1 MIPDRGAADRLSE
14 HLDAVVSGDI
24 IRSGGLD
31 PTLGDVIERFFAAD
45 DAPGPP
51 PGLADQIWKE
61 LNERAVLV
69 ELVPHG
75 LTAHHD
81 RNGRVPQPVRRDTP
95 PDRVSSALAFLATAA
110 LIVLTLVGGILASR
124 GSLRLVG
131 PDPEAAIIPAVVD
144 MPDGQI
150 PSGGN
155 ADATLLQGRIEQ
167 VSTPGGRLQLGMYRS
182 QLAPGAVE
190 PVGSQA
196 DTGVGNELFTV
207 ESGQVTVEA
216 DAPVIVTRAVADSA
230 AAPRLVEHGTVV
242 VLEAGDQLL
251 APSGVSFRRRNDG
264 LTPATMLSL
273 WMGAY
278 GDSPRLWSSP
288 PGVTYAR
295 SLPFKFLSEFPATP
309 NDASIR
315 RMTLAPGDEAPIREL
330 PGLQLVYVESG
341 TLDLVY
347 DDAEA
352 AGTPEPAFAID
363 AGSGTDTFG
372 RTPERAVLANR
383 GDEPLVILATS
394 LVPVSAGEATPQEPW
409 SDGWGTGDHV
419 LQ

>member
-14 HLDAVVSGDI
+14 HLDVVFSGDI

-61 LNERAVLV
+61 LSERAALPALAPY
-69 ELVPHG
+69 ELASHPE
-75 LTAHHD
+75 
-81 RNGRVPQPVRRDTP
+81 RNGRVPIPFRRNAQPERD
-95 PDRVSSALAFLATAA
+95 SSALAYLATAA

-124 GSLRLVG
+124 GSLRLPG
-131 PDPEAAIIPAVVD
+131 PDEQAAIIPAIANTPEGRVPAD
-144 MPDGQI
+144 D
-150 PSGGN
+150 S
-155 ADATLLQGRIEQ
+155 ADAVLLRETIEQ
-167 VSTPGGRLQLGMYRS
+167 MPSAGGTHQLALYRAT
-182 QLAPGAVE
+182 LAPGAVE
-190 PVGSQA
+190 PVGSQT
-196 DTGVGNELFTV
+196 DNGVGNEVFTI

-216 DAPVIVTRAVADSA
+216 DAPVIVTRAVKSPA
-230 AAPRLVEHGTVV
+230 AASSLVEPGTAI
-242 VLEAGDQLL
+242 VLDVGDQLF

-264 LTPATMLSL
+264 PTPATLLGFSI
-273 WMGAY
+273 GNV
-278 GDSPRLWSSP
+278 GDLVQTFSSP
-288 PGVTYAR
+288 PGVTYAHG
-295 SLPFKFLSEFPATP
+295 LPFKLLSVFPAVPIDTTV
-309 NDASIR
+309 R
-315 RMTLAPGDEAPIREL
+315 RLTLAPGAELAVREL

-347 DDAEA
+347 DGAETT
-352 AGTPEPAFAID
+352 GTPGPAFTIQ

-372 RTPERAVLANR
+372 RTPEQAVLANR
-383 GDEPLVILATS
+383 GDVPLVILTAS
-394 LVPVSAGEATPQEPW
+394 LVPANAGESTPQEPW